1 MNGASEFE
9 GWDHGLLQLD
19 CVDVHL
25 AYVEFEM

>member
-9 GWDHGLLQLD
+9 GWDYGLVQLD